1 MKSLVV
7 LFFGIL
13 FWTQPAFAFPADIS
27 FFTKR
32 GELFQLVLDGRLIN
46 RASTDRLR
54 LRAIPAGYHVAE
66 IRFPDRFGAL
76 VHRTRIFVEPGY
88 NTEFMVQ
95 LAGRKPRVLVNKIA
109 QYPLRISRPY
119 PPNYRKHETY
129 PDRERYDDR
138 GEYDNRNRGNYRDDD
153 YRDDAYENRDRDY
166 REESPMVMRS
176 SEIDRL
182 VLALKDRNFDDDK
195 FSLARQ
201 ALGNSTFYAEDLK
214 RVLNQFNLDSKKL
227 ELAKSLYRN
236 VYDPRNFYVVYD
248 AFRFDSDRRE
258 LERFVDSQSR

>member
-13 FWTQPAFAFPADIS
+13 FWTQPAFALPADIS

-32 GELFQLVLDGRLIN
+32 GELFQVVLDGRLIN
-46 RASTDRLR
+46 RASTDRVR

-76 VHRTRIFVEPGY
+76 VHRTRIYVEPGY
-88 NTEFMVQ
+88 NTEFLVQ
-95 LAGRKPRVLVNKIA
+95 LAGRKPKVLLNKIA
-109 QYPLRISRPY
+109 QYPLRSSQPY
-119 PPNYRKHETY
+119 PPNYRDRETY
-129 PDRERYDDR
+129 PNRERYDDR
-138 GEYDNRNRGNYRDDD
+138 GEYDNRDRGNYQDDD
-153 YRDDAYENRDRDY
+153 YRDNASENQDRDY
-166 REESPMVMRS
+166 REESSAVLRS

-182 VLALKDRNFDDDK
+182 VLAIKNRPFDDDK

-201 ALGNSTFYAEDLK
+201 ALSNSTFYAEDLK
-214 RVLNQFNLDSKKL
+214 RVLNQFSYDSKKL

-248 AFRFDSDRRE
+248 AFRFNSDRRE